1 MLVGPLRVFLKTKV
15 SEMYARA
22 MNKLDKQVRTQSL
35 IANSHSIGIFI
46 FGGVSVQLTPAD
58 DHMEQMSK
66 VLMLGPWFGLR
77 LVFDTGLPPEALSLS
92 SACAPVIA
100 LMKNGGY

>member
-35 IANSHSIGIFI
+35 ITNSHSIVRLHIRR
-46 FGGVSVQLTPAD
+46 GVSSIDSCGRSYGTDVEGIDART
-58 DHMEQMSK
+58 
-66 VLMLGPWFGLR
+66 VVWVTIGL
-77 LVFDTGLPPEALSLS
+77 
-92 SACAPVIA
+92 
-100 LMKNGGY
+100 